1 MEIGKYYLIEKGE
14 IFSFTKECRSL
25 AGCIVKVLKKNI
37 QGTAPVY
44 FELSRLQIVL
54 QLNMKSSIK
63 TGDTVW
69 AWRTGLECKEID
81 YGLCQQE

>member
-14 IFSFTKECRSL
+14 IFKLTDKDRSL
-25 AGCIVKVLKKNI
+25 AGCIVKLAKE
-37 QGTAPVY
+37 QDTSTVY
-44 FELSRLQIVL
+44 FEWSRLQVVL
-54 QLNMKSSIK
+54 QLNMKSPVK

-69 AWRTGLECKEID
+69 AWRAGLEYKEID